1 MLSKETADAAALAG
15 GHSKDDEGR
24 QRALSQPLPGEGALA
39 AKIKQRWR
47 NLMISPG
54 NRRLGNFHLC
64 VASLFVVDFFLT
76 GFVLANHALLRGE
89 KDENGELTQKD
100 FLSHRSVYTVI
111 ILVQGIDI
119 VLNFFKI

>member
-1 MLSKETADAAALAG
+1 
-15 GHSKDDEGR
+15 
-24 QRALSQPLPGEGALA
+24 
-39 AKIKQRWR
+39 
-47 NLMISPG
+47 
-54 NRRLGNFHLC
+54 

-89 KDENGELTQKD
+89 PSEAD

>member
-1 MLSKETADAAALAG
+1 MLSKEIADPATHAG
-15 GHSKDDEGR
+15 SHSKDDEGR
-24 QRALSQPLPGEGALA
+24 KRALSQPQPGEGALA

-89 KDENGELTQKD
+89 PSEAD